1 MEYSIEVKSKDEVW
15 WATTNEYD
23 LDVNGENLSIRIAEN
38 PKSTEFFIWNEST
51 GWEETDTDEGIMT
64 IIYEAWSNGELD

>member
-51 GWEETDTDEGIMT
+51 GWEEADTDTGIME
-64 IIYEAWSNGELD
+64 IVHDAWSNGELE